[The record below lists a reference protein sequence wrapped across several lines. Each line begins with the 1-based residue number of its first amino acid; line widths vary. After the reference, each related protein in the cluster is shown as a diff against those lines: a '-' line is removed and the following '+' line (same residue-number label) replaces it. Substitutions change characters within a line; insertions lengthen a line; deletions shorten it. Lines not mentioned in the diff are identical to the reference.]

1 MLLPDKKNSL
11 IGAIIFKYTK
21 VEYITNPL
29 KRNSNQDTEYAYI
42 NPPRITFTGSTA
54 LGLYLRILGRFI
66 QPEQWKETVLSNQDH
81 AETDSFTRSVI
92 VSWNDELFI
101 DTATIELI
109 ENWLEEPSWKSIVLK
124 IYVS

>member
-11 IGAIIFKYTK
+11 IGALIFKYTK

-29 KRNSNQDTEYAYI
+29 KRNSNQDTEYSYI
-42 NPPRITFTGSTA
+42 NPPRITFTGSTV
-54 LGLYLRILGRFI
+54 LGLYLRILGKFI
-66 QPEQWKETVLSNQDH
+66 QPEQWNEIVLSNQDH
-81 AETDSFTRSVI
+81 AETDSFTRSVV

-101 DTATIELI
+101 DTATVELI
-109 ENWLEEPSWKSIVLK
+109 EEWLKEPTWKSIVLK